1 MKGKFYGPIK
11 TSKKELIGNFEF
23 QTRKGYTRLHTIVVS
38 HTISNISFKLSL
50 YTVEVFYFTDC
61 CENDQQRIMA
71 NNSPLYI
78 AYLYKIYIQLGTMF
92 HINYEPETVCFST
105 NTFKGFFK
113 HTTNKIVLKIQTH

>member
-1 MKGKFYGPIK
+1 
-11 TSKKELIGNFEF
+11 
-23 QTRKGYTRLHTIVVS
+23 
-38 HTISNISFKLSL
+38 
-50 YTVEVFYFTDC
+50 
-61 CENDQQRIMA
+61 MA

-113 HTTNKIVLKIQTH
+113 HTTKKNCFENSDALKNTSLVSI